1 MNHIVILYTKYDPL
15 RANLVRLFVCFVLFI
30 AIKMFYCIIK
40 NDLNLFR
47 SVEMC
52 TYIGIYIYISYPVVV
67 MQHWICSFCKYM
79 KNDVY

>member
-1 MNHIVILYTKYDPL
+1 MFILYTKYDPL

-30 AIKMFYCIIK
+30 DIKMFYCIIK

-52 TYIGIYIYISYPVVV
+52 TYIGI
-67 MQHWICSFCKYM
+67 
-79 KNDVY
+79 